1 MSNKKLLALY
11 LDNCNAIYYRTGEG
25 LHAIGTIEDTYYY
38 TTYADMISDIKY
50 TLEQWKIENIELV

>member
-25 LHAIGTIEDTYYY
+25 LHVIETIEDTYYY

-50 TLEQWKIENIELV
+50 TLEQWEIENIELV